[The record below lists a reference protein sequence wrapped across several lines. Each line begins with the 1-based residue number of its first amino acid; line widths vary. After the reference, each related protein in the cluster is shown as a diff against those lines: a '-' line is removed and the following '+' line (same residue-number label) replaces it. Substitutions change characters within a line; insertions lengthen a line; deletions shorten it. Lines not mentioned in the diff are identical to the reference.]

1 MTNYPPELIEDF
13 RKLAEPR
20 GWLRGVEF
28 DGEHW
33 DSVSV
38 DLAFFTFAHNWHRV
52 RELEGRAA
60 DLERQLRAIRAG
72 HTKTIEFDLSPA
84 MAETELRKKLI
95 EMGWTPPQ
103 TTGERQ

>member
-13 RKLAEPR
+13 RKLVEPR

-38 DLAFFTFAHNWHRV
+38 DLAFFAFAHNWHRV
-52 RELEGRAA
+52 RELEEALKDLA
-60 DLERQLRAIRAG
+60 DEADYIMSTNGQGNMRDLYSFVVDARKLLEKG
-72 HTKTIEFDLSPA
+72 NE
-84 MAETELRKKLI
+84 
-95 EMGWTPPQ
+95 
-103 TTGERQ
+103 